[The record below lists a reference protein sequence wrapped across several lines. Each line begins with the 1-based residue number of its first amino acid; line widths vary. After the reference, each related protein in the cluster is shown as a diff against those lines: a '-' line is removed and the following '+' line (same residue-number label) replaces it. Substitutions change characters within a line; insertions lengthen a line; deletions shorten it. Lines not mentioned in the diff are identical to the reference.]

1 MAIPPPDLRV
11 LCRRL
16 ASTPVDDLPHICPLL
31 VSHVLRC
38 GEALSAVPETKAKD
52 KSSETA
58 TLVHRLRTHIT
69 TLLTGKSASGRFA
82 AVSLVKAVVD
92 VGGWESLRASDA
104 WIRGLISILG
114 KPDPLV
120 SKELCVI
127 TLTKIYSLLQGY
139 QTLVREMATPTLPSF
154 VTAML
159 NLVKPPASSKALKV
173 PTSFVDTVAGSLAN
187 IVALY
192 PTTTRPFNAQ
202 IRAAFKAYV
211 APTMSD
217 AVIVPQSLRES
228 ARSLLIVLHYTAP
241 KNGSSDEWVKGI
253 KSYIKEAHATA
264 DQVFR
269 AVRESWES
277 TAGYRVDTVRTDGE
291 PFGGGDEADELPAWT
306 GVTAGSERLAG
317 LIGQLIEYLKVP
329 TKAPVTVPVGELL
342 DLASRIT
349 LITLPKPTTGEDSV
363 ETNPA
368 ISRDEKAELWSVLP
382 EVHMAILNLHT
393 VLLCRL
399 AANALPLATD
409 ILDQMVRVFT
419 SGRHIAPIRE
429 TVYVLAKDLLEI
441 SGPGLLKLTVDSMAP
456 VIQSTCQDILR
467 ATGHYDSPAGG
478 KQDSNSTTNPNP
490 NPKKPTAGKNGAG
503 ILNPQKAQSSGNADA
518 YLTASTTT
526 TSSSSDPIFAAALSL
541 LPLFLSRLP
550 QRHLSPEARGLVD
563 RTAILANS
571 KQAMLASVLNPYK
584 DTRGRY
590 YPTILPFLIRQF
602 LADQEV
608 EVLRTNLMRIGAGV
622 SQTVAT
628 SWDPEEGLEELAA
641 AAANTGEKEEE
652 EEDEEDEEMV
662 DAEAD
667 ADKEAD
673 AQLAAEDQNQ
683 KSKAAA
689 AAAAGV
695 WGAATEKSAAAGE
708 TSSKPNPFATVPID
722 SPESRARRAAQGLV
736 NKPKRKIEEEAA
748 NPPKRV
754 TRSSR
759 RKTLDAEEETSATTT
774 AEVSEELATP
784 APAPAPA
791 KPVVAVMEQK
801 EDEDDGEDSDSGE
814 SVQIDMSLEDSEDEE
829 DEE

>member
-82 AVSLVKAVVD
+82 AVSLVKAVID

-154 VTAML
+154 INAML
-159 NLVKPPASSKALKV
+159 HIVKPPASSKAPKV
-173 PTSFVDTVAGSLAN
+173 STSFIDIVAASLAK

-202 IRAAFKAYV
+202 IRSAFKAYV

-217 AVIVPQSLRES
+217 AVTVPQGLKES
-228 ARSLLIVLHYTAP
+228 ARSLLVVLHYTAP

-277 TAGYRVDTVRTDGE
+277 TAGYRVDTVRTDGQ
-291 PFGGGDEADELPAWT
+291 PSGGGTEADSLPAWT
-306 GVTAGSERLAG
+306 GVTAGSERLTG
-317 LIGQLIEYLKVP
+317 LVGQLIEYLKVP
-329 TKAPVTVPVGELL
+329 TKAPVAVPVGEVL

-349 LITLPKPTTGEDSV
+349 LITLPKSSTGEDSI

-382 EVHMAILNLHT
+382 EVHMAILTLHT
-393 VLLCRL
+393 VLLRRL

-419 SGRHIAPIRE
+419 SGRHIPAIRE

-467 ATGHYDSPAGG
+467 ATGHYDSPVKA
-478 KQDSNSTTNPNP
+478 DSTSTTMNRNP

-503 ILNPQKAQSSGNADA
+503 IMKPQAQSSGNADA
-518 YLTASTTT
+518 YLTSSS
-526 TSSSSDPIFAAALSL
+526 TSSSADPATNPFFAAALSL

-550 QRHLSPEARGLVD
+550 QRQLSPEARGLVD
-563 RTAILANS
+563 RTAILSSS

-590 YPTILPFLIRQF
+590 YPTILPFLVRQF
-602 LADQEV
+602 PADQEV
-608 EVLRTNLMRIGAGV
+608 EVLRTNLMRLGAGV
-622 SQTVAT
+622 SQQVAT
-628 SWDPEEGLEELAA
+628 SWDPAEDIDDLVAA
-641 AAANTGEKEEE
+641 AAGNKD
-652 EEDEEDEEMV
+652 EDNEDEEMA
-662 DAEAD
+662 DADEAD

-683 KSKAAA
+683 KNKAAA
-689 AAAAGV
+689 TAKGV
-695 WGAATEKSAAAGE
+695 WGAAAGKNAAEEGG
-708 TSSKPNPFATVPID
+708 SKPNPFATAPID
-722 SPESRARRAAQGLV
+722 TPESRAARAPT
-736 NKPKRKIEEEAA
+736 KKRKVEDEAA

-759 RKTLDAEEETSATTT
+759 RKTLEVEEEASVVTTT
-774 AEVSEELATP
+774 AEIVEEVATP
-784 APAPAPA
+784 AEAPARAPA
-791 KPVVAVMEQK
+791 KPIVAVMEQK
-801 EDEDDGEDSDSGE
+801 EGEDDGDDSDSGE
-814 SVQIDMSLEDSEDEE
+814 SVQIDMSLEDSEGEE

>member
-38 GEALSAVPETKAKD
+38 GEVLSAVPETKAKD

-69 TLLTGKSASGRFA
+69 TLLAGKSASGRFA
-82 AVSLVKAVVD
+82 AVFLVKAVVD
-92 VGGWESLRASDA
+92 VGGWESLRASDV
-104 WIRGLISILG
+104 WIRGLIGILG

-127 TLTKIYSLLQGY
+127 TLTKIYSLLQSY

-159 NLVKPPASSKALKV
+159 NLVKPPASSKAPKV
-173 PTSFVDTVAGSLAN
+173 PTSFVDTVAGSLSK
-187 IVALY
+187 IVSLY

-202 IRAAFKAYV
+202 IRAAFKAYI

-217 AVIVPQSLRES
+217 AVTVPQSLRES

-253 KSYIKEAHATA
+253 KSYTKEAHATA

-269 AVRESWES
+269 SVRESWES
-277 TAGYRVDTVRTDGE
+277 TAGYRVDTIRTDGE
-291 PFGGGDEADELPAWT
+291 PSGGGDEADELPAWT
-306 GVTAGSERLAG
+306 GVTAGAERLTG

-329 TKAPVTVPVGELL
+329 TKAPITIPVGELL

-393 VLLCRL
+393 VLLRRL
-399 AANALPLATD
+399 AANAMPLATD

-419 SGRHIAPIRE
+419 SGRHIAAIRE
-429 TVYVLAKDLLEI
+429 TVYVLTKELLEM
-441 SGPGLLKLTVDSMAP
+441 SGPGLLKLSVDSMAP
-456 VIQSTCQDILR
+456 VIQATCQDILR

-478 KQDSNSTTNPNP
+478 KQASSSTNPNP
-490 NPKKPTAGKNGAG
+490 NPKKPTAGRNGAG
-503 ILNPQKAQSSGNADA
+503 ILNPQKVQSSGNADV
-518 YLTASTTT
+518 YLTT
-526 TSSSSDPIFAAALSL
+526 TSTTHSSSFSDPLFAAALSL

-590 YPTILPFLIRQF
+590 YPTILPFLVRQF
-602 LADQEV
+602 PADQEV
-608 EVLRTNLMRIGAGV
+608 EVLRTNLMRVGAGV

-628 SWDPEEGLEELAA
+628 SWDPAEGLDEVVG
-641 AAANTGEKEEE
+641 AAANTGGMEG
-652 EEDEEDEEMV
+652 EDEDEDEDMV

-667 ADKEAD
+667 ADNEAG

-689 AAAAGV
+689 AAAAAAGV
-695 WGAATEKSAAAGE
+695 WGATAEKSAAEDVA
-708 TSSKPNPFATVPID
+708 TSKPNPFTIVPID
-722 SPESRARRAAQGLV
+722 SPESRAERASM
-736 NKPKRKIEEEAA
+736 KKRKIGEEAA

-759 RKTLDAEEETSATTT
+759 RKTVEVEEDTSATTIT
-774 AEVSEELATP
+774 AEVVEEVATP
-784 APAPAPA
+784 APAPVSA
-791 KPVVAVMEQK
+791 KPVVAMMEQK
-801 EDEDDGEDSDSGE
+801 EGEDDGEDSDSGE
-814 SVQIDMSLEDSEDEE
+814 SVQIDMSLEDSEEEEEE

>member
-1 MAIPPPDLRV
+1 MSIPPSDLRV

-31 VSHVLRC
+31 VSQVLRC

-52 KSSETA
+52 KSSESA

-104 WIRGLISILG
+104 WIRGLIAILG

-139 QTLVREMATPTLPSF
+139 QTLIREMATPTLPSF

-159 NLVKPPASSKALKV
+159 NLVKPPASSKAPKV
-173 PTSFVDTVAGSLAN
+173 PASFVDIIAGSLAK

-192 PTTTRPFNAQ
+192 PTTTRPFNSQ

-211 APTMSD
+211 APTMTD
-217 AVIVPQSLRES
+217 ATIVPQSLRES
-228 ARSLLIVLHYTAP
+228 ARALLVVLHYTAP
-241 KNGSSDEWVKGI
+241 KNGSSDEWAKGI
-253 KSYIKEAHATA
+253 KNYIKEAHATA

-277 TAGYRVDTVRTDGE
+277 TAGYRVDMVRTDGE
-291 PFGGGDEADELPAWT
+291 PFGGGNEADELPAWT

-317 LIGQLIEYLKVP
+317 LIGQLIEYLRVS
-329 TKAPVTVPVGELL
+329 TKAPVVVPVGELL

-349 LITLPKPTTGEDSV
+349 LITLPKPTTGEDSI

-382 EVHMAILNLHT
+382 EVHMAVLNLHT
-393 VLLCRL
+393 VLLGRL
-399 AANALPLATD
+399 GANAVPLATD

-419 SGRHIAPIRE
+419 SGRHIAAIRE

-441 SGPGLLKLTVDSMAP
+441 SGPGLLKLNVDSMVP

-467 ATGHYDSPAGG
+467 ATGHFSDSSAGG
-478 KQDSNSTTNPNP
+478 PSATNSNP
-490 NPKKPTAGKNGAG
+490 NPKKPTAGKTGAG
-503 ILNPQKAQSSGNADA
+503 IMNKPAQASSNADA
-518 YLTASTTT
+518 FL
-526 TSSSSDPIFAAALSL
+526 TSSSSSSILSTDPTTNPLFSAALSL

-550 QRHLSPEARGLVD
+550 QRHLSPEARGLID

-571 KQAMLASVLNPYK
+571 KAAMLASVLNPYK

-590 YPTILPFLIRQF
+590 YPTILPFLVRQF
-602 LADQEV
+602 PADQEV
-608 EVLRTNLMRIGAGV
+608 EVLRTNLMRVGAGV
-622 SQTVAT
+622 SQQVAT
-628 SWDPEEGLEELAA
+628 SWNPEEGLEELAA
-641 AAANTGEKEEE
+641 TAGKTAGDKEE
-652 EEDEEDEEMV
+652 DEDEEMV
-662 DAEAD
+662 DAEGED
-667 ADKEAD
+667 KEDNGDKEAD
-673 AQLAAEDQNQ
+673 AQLAAEDK

-689 AAAAGV
+689 AGA
-695 WGAATEKSAAAGE
+695 WGAASSATAEKSAAE
-708 TSSKPNPFATVPID
+708 ESKPNPFATVTVAE
-722 SPESRARRAAQGLV
+722 ESKSTRASA
-736 NKPKRKIEEEAA
+736 KKRKVEEEAA
-748 NPPKRV
+748 TPAKRV

-759 RKTLDAEEETSATTT
+759 RKTLDVEEETSAATTT
-774 AEVSEELATP
+774 TTVEVVEEVAMSAEVP
-784 APAPAPA
+784 NPA
-791 KPVVAVMEQK
+791 KPVVAVMEEK
-801 EDEDDGEDSDSGE
+801 KGEDDEDSDSDAE

-829 DEE
+829 EEE

>member
-31 VSHVLRC
+31 VSHVLCC

-82 AVSLVKAVVD
+82 AVSLVKAVLD

-154 VTAML
+154 ITSML
-159 NLVKPPASSKALKV
+159 NIVKPPASSKAAKV
-173 PTSFVDTVAGSLAN
+173 PTSFVDTVAVSLAK

-202 IRAAFKAYV
+202 IRGAFKIYV

-217 AVIVPQSLRES
+217 VATVPQSLRES
-228 ARSLLIVLHYTAP
+228 ARSLLVVLHYTAP
-241 KNGSSDEWVKGI
+241 KNGSSDEWAKGI

-264 DQVFR
+264 DQVLR

-291 PFGGGDEADELPAWT
+291 PSGGGNETDSLPTWT
-306 GVTAGSERLAG
+306 GVTAGSERLNG
-317 LIGQLIEYLKVP
+317 LVGQLIGYLRVP

-349 LITLPKPTTGEDSV
+349 LITLPKPTTGEDTI

-382 EVHMAILNLHT
+382 EVHMAILKLHT
-393 VLLCRL
+393 VLLRRL

-419 SGRHIAPIRE
+419 SGRHIPAIRE

-456 VIQSTCQDILR
+456 IIQSTCQDILR
-467 ATGHYDSPAGG
+467 ATGHYDSPVKA
-478 KQDSNSTTNPNP
+478 DSSSTTMNRNP

-503 ILNPQKAQSSGNADA
+503 IMKPQAQSSGNADA
-518 YLTASTTT
+518 YLTSSS
-526 TSSSSDPIFAAALSL
+526 TSSSADPATNPLFAAALSL
-541 LPLFLSRLP
+541 LPLFLSP
-550 QRHLSPEARGLVD
+550 RGLVD

-571 KQAMLASVLNPYK
+571 KAAMLASVLNPYK

-590 YPTILPFLIRQF
+590 YPTILPFLVRQF
-602 LADQEV
+602 PADQEV
-608 EVLRTNLMRIGAGV
+608 EVLRTNLMRVGAGV
-622 SQTVAT
+622 SQQVAT
-628 SWDPEEGLEELAA
+628 SWDPAEDIDDLVAA
-641 AAANTGEKEEE
+641 AAGNKDD
-652 EEDEEDEEMV
+652 EDENDDDEEMV
-662 DAEAD
+662 DADADEAD

-673 AQLAAEDQNQ
+673 AQLAAENQTAQ

-689 AAAAGV
+689 AAKGA
-695 WGAATEKSAAAGE
+695 WGANAEKDAAE
-708 TSSKPNPFATVPID
+708 EVSSKPNPFATVPVD
-722 SPESRARRAAQGLV
+722 TPESRTARAAM
-736 NKPKRKIEEEAA
+736 KKRKVEEEAA

-759 RKTLDAEEETSATTT
+759 RKTLEVEDEASVVTTT
-774 AEVSEELATP
+774 AKIVEEVVEEVATP
-784 APAPAPA
+784 AEAPAPA
-791 KPVVAVMEQK
+791 KPVIAVMEQK
-801 EDEDDGEDSDSGE
+801 EGEDDGEDSDSGE